1 MFNHKLIGID
11 GTTQMFQRMRIEKL
25 EGEVR
30 ALSEQLAKLLAGPV
44 EERLLT
50 SKELAGFVGVTH
62 HKTVE
67 KWARDREKGMP
78 CIRDGRLLRFRLGD
92 VLRWRAQRM
101 GG

>member
-1 MFNHKLIGID
+1 MAGRGFGGLGYAGELMHGW
-11 GTTQMFQRMRIEKL
+11 RMEKL
-25 EGEVR
+25 EAEVHALGEQV
-30 ALSEQLAKLLAGPV
+30 AKLLAGPV

-50 SKELAGFVGVTH
+50 SKEIAGFVGVTH

-67 KWARDREKGMP
+67 KWARDKTKGMP
-78 CIRDGRLLRFRLGD
+78 CLRDGRSLRFRLGD

>member
-1 MFNHKLIGID
+1 MGLQGVGKLNHVFEIL
-11 GTTQMFQRMRIEKL
+11 RNEKL
-25 EGEVR
+25 ARLEAEAQ
-30 ALSEQLAKLLAGPV
+30 ALKEQIAKLATGPV

-50 SKELAGFVGVTH
+50 SKEIAPYLGLSH

-67 KWARDREKGMP
+67 KWVREKGLP
-78 CIRDGRLLRFRLGD
+78 CVRIGRNLRFRLGD